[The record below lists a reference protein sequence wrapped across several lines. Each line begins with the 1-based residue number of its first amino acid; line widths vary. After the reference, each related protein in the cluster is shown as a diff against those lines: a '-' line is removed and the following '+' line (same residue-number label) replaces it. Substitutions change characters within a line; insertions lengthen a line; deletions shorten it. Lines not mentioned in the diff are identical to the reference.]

1 MSSDDDDPEAAL
13 VRYADEL
20 AAGIVEALPGWVV
33 DCVERRMTQWSGE
46 VPAEVRRE
54 AEAAGEQAQAE
65 VGPQIIE
72 LLRLDIDD
80 QRVPPL
86 SILRDAVRFPTRV
99 LEAAGVPGIVR
110 DEVDER
116 LMPDDHYGLAPA
128 NFADVDPA
136 LHEPGLAWG
145 AAKAYV
151 HLARRRAE
159 GRR

>member
-13 VRYADEL
+13 ARYADEL
-20 AAGIVEALPGWVV
+20 AAGIVDALPGWVV
-33 DCVERRMTQWSGE
+33 GCVEARMIQWSGE
-46 VPAEVRRE
+46 VPAEIRHE

-86 SILRDAVRFPTRV
+86 SVLRDAVRFPTRV

-116 LMPDDHYGLAPA
+116 LMPNDHYGLAPA
-128 NFADVDPA
+128 NFADVDPR
-136 LHEPGLAWG
+136 LHEPGMAWG

>member
-13 VRYADEL
+13 ARYADEL

-128 NFADVDPA
+128 NFADVDPR